1 MEKFGLGLFQQIT
14 AHDVVNGEAMPTD
27 PRQITIICY
36 SRPEPQG
43 SSRAFTPKGWNRP
56 VITSANKGLKS
67 FRQELSK
74 AAIVAMKDAGLSELL
89 FGKHE
94 PVEVGLKFYFQRPP
108 SVPKKRTQH
117 VVKPDLDK
125 LIRSTCDAL
134 TGIIYQDDSQIVK
147 YLDPEKFYGVPERVE
162 LTVREY
168 RG

>member
-1 MEKFGLGLFQQIT
+1 
-14 AHDVVNGEAMPTD
+14 MPTD

-94 PVEVGLKFYFQRPP
+94 PIEMSFDFYFSRPA
-108 SVPKKRTQH
+108 SVPKKRTCH
-117 VVKPDLDK
+117 VIRPDLSK
-125 LIRSTCDAL
+125 LVRAAEDSL
-134 TGIIYQDDSQIVK
+134 TGIVYKDDSQIVRYGK
-147 YLDPEKFYGVPERVE
+147 TEKHYGVPERVE

-168 RG
+168 RP

>member
-1 MEKFGLGLFQQIT
+1 
-14 AHDVVNGEAMPTD
+14 MPTD

-74 AAIVAMKDAGLSELL
+74 AAIVAMKDAGLSDLL

-94 PVEVGLKFYFQRPP
+94 PVDISAAFYFQRPP
-108 SVPKKRTQH
+108 SIPKKRTCH
-117 VVKPDLDK
+117 VVKPDGDK
-125 LIRSTCDAL
+125 LCRAVFDAL
-134 TGIIYQDDSQIVK
+134 TGIVFQDDSQVVQHK
-147 YLDPEKFYGVPERVE
+147 STKFYGVPERVE

-168 RG
+168 REI